1 MGALAYKAV
10 EFSVAATG
18 FHDGK
23 EEMILWIAGGKW
35 NGQGERVL
43 KGGDNGLELVFAGG
57 LVSKKVIDGI
67 KWCKG

>member
-23 EEMILWIAGGKW
+23 EEMIS
-35 NGQGERVL
+35 
-43 KGGDNGLELVFAGG
+43 GLLAASGMGRGSVCSRAATMDLNWFLPVG
-57 LVSKKVIDGI
+57 L
-67 KWCKG
+67 